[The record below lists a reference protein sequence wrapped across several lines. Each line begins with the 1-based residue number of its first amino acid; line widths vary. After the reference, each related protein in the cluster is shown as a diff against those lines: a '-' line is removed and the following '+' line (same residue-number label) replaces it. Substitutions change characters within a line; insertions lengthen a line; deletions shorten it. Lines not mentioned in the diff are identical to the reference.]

1 MPSIT
6 LKKSDGAVIETV
18 KSHLVV
24 ITAGTVTRCLH
35 LHKGPQGHWVV
46 SDPRSGG
53 KVLHVDGQ
61 YKGIRV
67 ASRGFKLAEI
77 RGMAFAQVEALISR
91 VGSDKFNAVL
101 DEAYAKQG
109 KTLAP
114 TV

>member
-18 KSHLVV
+18 KSHLVE

-46 SDPRSGG
+46 SDPRTGG
-53 KVLHVDGQ
+53 MVLVVRGM
-61 YKGIRV
+61 YKGCPV
-67 ASRGFKLAEI
+67 STKGFSLKEV
-77 RGMAFAQVEALISR
+77 RGMAHAQVEGLIEA
-91 VGSDKFNAVL
+91 VGSDRFNAVL
-101 DEAYAKQG
+101 EGAG
-109 KTLAP
+109 KTLAS